1 MERKALSLELKATDA
16 GEVTGY
22 GSVFGGVDSY
32 GDTIMPGAFQKS
44 IGKRK
49 PKMLWQHRMDMP
61 IGVWDEV
68 VEDGKGLRL
77 KGRLADTMQGK
88 EAAELVR
95 MGALDGLSIGFRTM
109 ADEVDGK
116 VRKLKEVDL
125 YEVSFVT
132 MPADQKARVTG
143 IKSER
148 EVEDAL
154 RDMGFSR
161 REAKAFIACGWKGVA
176 SLRDAGE
183 GDDQA
188 ALRDAEAIKVKLEN
202 ILKGYANV

>member
-1 MERKALSLELKATDA
+1 MERKSLTLELKATEA

-68 VEDGKGLRL
+68 AEDGKGLRV
-77 KGRLADTMQGK
+77 KGRILSSVRQGADAIALIG
-88 EAAELVR
+88 A
-95 MGALDGLSIGFRTM
+95 GALDGLSIGFRTM
-109 ADEVDGK
+109 VDEVDGK

-161 REAKAFIACGWKGVA
+161 REAKAFIACGWKGV
-176 SLRDAGE
+176 SNLRDAGE
-183 GDDQA
+183 SDDQA
-188 ALRDAEAIKVKLEN
+188 ALRDAGMIKAELQRILEG
-202 ILKGYANV
+202 LQR

>member
-32 GDTIMPGAFQKS
+32 GDTILPGAFQKS

-95 MGALDGLSIGFRTM
+95 MGALDGLSIGFRTV
-109 ADEVDGK
+109 ADEIDGNK
-116 VRKLKEVDL
+116 RKLKEVDL

-143 IKSER
+143 IKTER
-148 EVEDAL
+148 DFEGLL
-154 RDMGFSR
+154 RDNGFSR
-161 REAKAFIACGWKGVA
+161 WDAKIIIASGYKAW
-176 SLRDAGE
+176 L
-183 GDDQA
+183 DQ
-188 ALRDAEAIKVKLEN
+188 RDAEGDGLGTDQRDAEVAELVQAIKRN
-202 ILKGYANV
+202 LKGVS

>member
-1 MERKALSLELKATDA
+1 MERKSLVMELRADGA

-44 IGKRK
+44 IGTRK
-49 PKMLWQHRMDMP
+49 PKMLWQHRMDKP

-77 KGRLADTMQGK
+77 KGRLAETAQGR

-109 ADEVDGK
+109 ADEVEGN

-132 MPADQKARVTG
+132 MPADSKARVTG

-148 EVEDAL
+148 EIEEIL
-154 RDMGFSR
+154 REHGFSR
-161 REAKAFIACGWKGVA
+161 REAKAFVARGWKGV
-176 SLRDAGE
+176 SDLRDAGE
-183 GDDQA
+183 EDPNS
-188 ALRDAEAIKVKLEN
+188 ALRDAGMVKDELQRILER
-202 ILKGYANV
+202 LGL